1 MTLSASAS
9 DRLRC
14 AWKTAQRDAVK
25 SCLFRTA
32 DSVRRRC
39 SRSRRG
45 KRRRQPDF
53 VISELRGGT
62 ICLPTAASRT
72 LWAYQSTLV
81 MKENRQSK
89 QEFCQPTR
97 FSSRAQVDAPCC
109 IQFRFGSTTALI
121 RQARIFTELIRDDLQ
136 LDLLFATTHRR
147 VGENATGNVC
157 IRSIEDLLS

>member
-1 MTLSASAS
+1 MRLE
-9 DRLRC
+9 DRAARCREKLLYFELQTRC
-14 AWKTAQRDAVK
+14 AAE
-25 SCLFRTA
+25 
-32 DSVRRRC
+32 C

-97 FSSRAQVDAPCC
+97 FSSRAQADAPCC

-121 RQARIFTELIRDDLQ
+121 RQVRIFTELIRDDLQ

-157 IRSIEDLLS
+157 IRSIEDLL